1 MEGDCLGMRDA
12 LAEMK
17 LIVEVDAMLLNEKLR
32 RSDQRAAALAGRV
45 DELERLIYER
55 AGIKTMTANRE
66 TPC

>member
-1 MEGDCLGMRDA
+1 MRDA

>member
-1 MEGDCLGMRDA
+1 MGMRDA